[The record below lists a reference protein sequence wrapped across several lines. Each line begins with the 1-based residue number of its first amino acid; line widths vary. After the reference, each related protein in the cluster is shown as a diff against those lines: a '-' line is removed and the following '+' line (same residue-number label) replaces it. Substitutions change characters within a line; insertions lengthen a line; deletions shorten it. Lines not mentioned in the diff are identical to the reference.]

1 MRERKNAR
9 LRMQHAVNYPQLEN
23 KLDSN
28 IRNYEESKL
37 FICQKSVEY
46 MMSLKWKV
54 EFGKSQF
61 SGKQKFLRSFNFVIG
76 KGRVEL

>member
-1 MRERKNAR
+1 
-9 LRMQHAVNYPQLEN
+9 MQHAVNYPQLEN

-54 EFGKSQF
+54 EFGKYIYILYIARVIAIIEANEQL
-61 SGKQKFLRSFNFVIG
+61 KLRYQ
-76 KGRVEL
+76 